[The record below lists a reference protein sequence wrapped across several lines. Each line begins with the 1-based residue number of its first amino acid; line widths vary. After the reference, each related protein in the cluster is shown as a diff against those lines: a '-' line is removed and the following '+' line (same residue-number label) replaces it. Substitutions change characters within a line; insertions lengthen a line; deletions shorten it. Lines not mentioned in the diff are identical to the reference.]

1 MNYKD
6 QSIENTIKESKFES
20 IIVRVFVLVP

>member
-6 QSIENTIKESKFES
+6 QSHENTIKEPKFES